1 MLCEICQTRRCLPSS
16 SFASQVARLAADVLS
31 KQQAIFTVTKDSF
44 LQEWRSVSVHLACPA
59 DFRRSDNDRLKL
71 SKGAVQTSLRT
82 LREQSMRKMTTEA
95 DENVWVA
102 LRVLEL
108 ADLEKPDQ
116 ALAVI
121 VKHHQS
127 LLIDQE
133 IASESGNS
141 IVVASVSRAIGAA
154 SVQTQSTILR
164 DFGQSAKMTALIKS
178 ALQACFT

>member
-1 MLCEICQTRRCLPSS
+1 M
-16 SFASQVARLAADVLS
+16 
-31 KQQAIFTVTKDSF
+31 TKDSF

-82 LREQSMRKMTTEA
+82 LREQSMRKMATEA

-127 LLIDQE
+127 DGFSHE
-133 IASESGNS
+133 YDSG
-141 IVVASVSRAIGAA
+141 AWWYDRQGKEG
-154 SVQTQSTILR
+154 TPHR
-164 DFGQSAKMTALIKS
+164 
-178 ALQACFT
+178 